1 MRYNNLTIRQTG
13 SGSQREATAMPD
25 TPAPLPLAGR
35 MALITGGSGGIAT
48 ASAAALLRDGCSV
61 TLTARREPELAA
73 AAEGLRAIAPEG
85 AEVRHIAADSCTA
98 EGVRAAVEA
107 ATEPDGRLH
116 ICLATVGGGKVSP
129 LLAMDDE
136 QFLDDLRRNTL
147 SGFLAIKYAT
157 PAIAASGGGSIVM
170 ISTNAAKLSWP
181 YLSGYASGKAGLE
194 ALVRVAADELAPLG
208 IRVNAVRPGLVKSQ
222 EDARIFRNEELIA
235 AYLANKPL
243 GRTGVPDDIAGAV
256 RYLAGP
262 ESSWTTGQSIAVDG
276 GHELRAAPSFEKL
289 ARATVGDA
297 AVDAALAGRIPTAE

>member
-1 MRYNNLTIRQTG
+1 
-13 SGSQREATAMPD
+13 MPD
-25 TPAPLPLAGR
+25 TPASSALPLAGR

-48 ASAAALLRDGCSV
+48 ACAASLLRDGCSV

-73 AAEGLRAIAPEG
+73 AAERLRALAPDG
-85 AEVRHIAADSCTA
+85 TEVRHIAADACTT
-98 EGVRAAVEA
+98 EGVRAAVDA
-107 ATEPDGRLH
+107 ATAPDGRLH

-147 SGFLAIKYAT
+147 SGFLAVKYAT

-170 ISTNAAKLSWP
+170 ISTNAAKITWP
-181 YLSGYASGKAGLE
+181 YGLE
-194 ALVRVAADELAPLG
+194 AFVRVAADELSPLG
-208 IRVNAVRPGLVKSQ
+208 VRVNAVRPGLVKSQ

-235 AYLANKPL
+235 GYLANTPA
-243 GRTGVPDDIAGAV
+243 GRTGVPDDIARAV

-276 GHELRAAPSFEKL
+276 GQELRTAPSFEKL

-297 AVDAALAGRIPTAE
+297 AVDAALAGRIPDTA

>member
-1 MRYNNLTIRQTG
+1 MT
-13 SGSQREATAMPD
+13 
-25 TPAPLPLAGR
+25 TPVPPPGPLAGR
-35 MALITGGSGGIAT
+35 MALVTGGSGGIAS
-48 ASAAALLRDGCSV
+48 ASAERLLRDGCSV

-73 AAEGLRAIAPEG
+73 TAGRLRAVAPEG
-85 AEVRHIAADSCTA
+85 AEVRYVAGDSCTA
-98 EGVRAAVEA
+98 EGVRAAVDV
-107 ATEPDGRLH
+107 ATRDGGRLD
-116 ICLATVGGGKVSP
+116 ICVATVGGGKVSP

-136 QFLDDLRRNTL
+136 QFVEDLRRNTV

-157 PAIAASGGGSIVM
+157 PHIAAAGGGSIVL

-181 YLSGYASGKAGLE
+181 YLAGYASGKAGLE

-208 IRVNAVRPGLVKSQ
+208 VRVNAVRPGLVKSQ

-243 GRTGVPDDIAGAV
+243 GRIGAPRDIAEAV

-262 ESSWTTGQSIAVDG
+262 EASWTTGQSIAVDG
-276 GHELRAAPSFEKL
+276 GQELRAAPSFEKL

-297 AVDAALAGRIPTAE
+297 AVDAALAGRIPASAAPSAAPPSAPPAAG